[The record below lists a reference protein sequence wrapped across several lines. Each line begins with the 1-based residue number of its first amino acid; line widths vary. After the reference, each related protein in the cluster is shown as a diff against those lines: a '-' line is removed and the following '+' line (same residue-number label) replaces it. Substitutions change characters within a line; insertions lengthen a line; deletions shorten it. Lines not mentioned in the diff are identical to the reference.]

1 MAEVTAKVQVRKVTV
16 GAQLGA
22 IEVRDG
28 RGDLRWL
35 MLRPQVVESTV
46 YVASGGVMGT
56 VRHTARVRC
65 GIGCCA
71 GVAHCELPG
80 LVVRRL
86 DKLVEAG

>member
-1 MAEVTAKVQVRKVTV
+1 MAEVTAKTQVRKVTV

-22 IEVRDG
+22 IEVCDG
-28 RGDLRWL
+28 RGDLRWF

-46 YVASGGVMGT
+46 YVGGVMGT

-65 GIGCCA
+65 GIGCCG
-71 GVAHCELPG
+71 GVAHCGLPG

-86 DKLVEAG
+86 DKLVDAG

>member
-1 MAEVTAKVQVRKVTV
+1 MAEVIAKAQVRKVTV
-16 GAQLGA
+16 RAQLGA
-22 IEVRDG
+22 VEVRDG

-46 YVASGGVMGT
+46 YVGGVMGT

-65 GIGCCA
+65 GIGCCG
-71 GVAHCELPG
+71 GVAHCGLPG
-80 LVVRRL
+80 LVARRL